1 MVDNTK
7 RELIK
12 TILSES
18 PCDDT
23 SRSILTII
31 SYTNAHNVFLSTRW
45 LSTREYFSIFFFF
58 LVAAKTYSSKLLA
71 FEILLFD
78 SPFLQ
83 THTPMNPS
91 NKTRGGIVR
100 GIRSISYPHRLIR
113 IKQLS
118 SVARRITSY
127 ANRYSQY
134 RWQRAYSYV
143 CMHEYVPRIFN
154 DRLITIRAR
163 ILRAFRLDFIA
174 ITGQDRATRRPAQRE
189 SNGKQTTRYI
199 SARNT
204 VCRIN
209 AIRHD
214 SPAYRE

>member
-1 MVDNTK
+1 MVDSTK
-7 RELIK
+7 RDLIK

-58 LVAAKTYSSKLLA
+58 LVAAETYLLNYWPSRSY
-71 FEILLFD
+71 FSTLLFTN
-78 SPFLQ
+78 
-83 THTPMNPS
+83 THAYESS

-100 GIRSISYPHRLIR
+100 EIRSISYPHRLIR

>member
-7 RELIK
+7 RDLIK

-58 LVAAKTYSSKLLA
+58 LVAAETYLLNYWPSRSY
-71 FEILLFD
+71 FSTLLFTN
-78 SPFLQ
+78 
-83 THTPMNPS
+83 THAYESS

-134 RWQRAYSYV
+134 RWQR
-143 CMHEYVPRIFN
+143 
-154 DRLITIRAR
+154 IRMYAR
-163 ILRAFRLDFIA
+163 IRPKNFQRPINHHTRAYIA
-174 ITGQDRATRRPAQRE
+174 RIPSRFHRDHGPR
-189 SNGKQTTRYI
+189 SSHSTT
-199 SARNT
+199 
-204 VCRIN
+204 
-209 AIRHD
+209 
-214 SPAYRE
+214 SPTWIKW